1 MAAASSAATEPQAS
15 RAGLAAV
22 PDATLCAGGTL
33 SIRPLTLAR
42 RMWLPVEM
50 ASIYLGVPFL
60 VDSAVHGY
68 RLPVFIALLPVLTI
82 VIVLL
87 LLDPTFSLRR
97 ELGRGISALN
107 LASILAVFLLGGGAL
122 AAWVSHHHPDWFLEF
137 PRNRPD
143 TYGTIM
149 LLYPLMSVPPQELVY
164 RTFFFHRYGALF
176 GGAWWLAITLN
187 AMLFGFGH
195 IVVGTELAVVGTMA
209 TGALFALRY
218 ALTRSFWAVY
228 LEHALWG
235 ALVFTVGLGRFFFAG
250 VGIVGWR

>member
-1 MAAASSAATEPQAS
+1 MPAASSAAIGAQVS
-15 RAGLAAV
+15 RAGLADV
-22 PDATLCAGGTL
+22 PDGILCAGDTL
-33 SIRPLTLAR
+33 SVRRLTLAR

-50 ASIYLGVPFL
+50 ALIYLGVPFL
-60 VDSAVHGY
+60 VETAVHGY
-68 RLPVFIALLPVLTI
+68 RLPVFIALLPVLAI
-82 VIVLL
+82 VLVLL
-87 LLDPTFSLRR
+87 LVDPTFSLRR
-97 ELGRGISALN
+97 EFTRGISALN
-107 LASILAVFLLGGGAL
+107 LVSILTVLLVGGGAL
-122 AAWVSHHHPDWFLEF
+122 AAWVLHHHPDWFLEF

-143 TYGTIM
+143 TYWTIM

-176 GGAWWLAITLN
+176 GRAWWLAIALN

-209 TGALFALRY
+209 TGVLFALRY

-235 ALVFTVGLGRFFFAG
+235 ALVFTVGLGRFFFTG